1 MRILTVIDV
10 FSFTPAGGAGT
21 VMYNIARE
29 LSRRGNDMHVI
40 CRRRNDLPLEGVIDG
55 INFHTYDANPQSHT
69 DLLSKGTGM
78 VRKIF
83 SDLHKQKPFDALHG
97 HHPLPVYAIKRLDT
111 AKNLPCF
118 MHFHSPWHEEYLTR
132 KTRSWKNFYRLPA
145 VWFFSSMRRR
155 TEKWALDNSTKI
167 ICLSDYMKQKIAVTH
182 KIREDKIA
190 IVPGAA
196 DMERFVPVADK
207 TALRK
212 KLALPADKF
221 ILYTV
226 RSLIPR
232 TGIDKLIKAMQII
245 LPEAPDA
252 VLVIGGTGPL
262 EDELKQMAED
272 MGIDDNVIFTGFI
285 PNEYLAPY
293 YQASDLVVMPTQE
306 LEGFGLVT
314 VEAMACGVPVT
325 ATPVG
330 GNIEVLSGFDKSLL
344 TAEKDETAIA
354 QTILSL
360 YNDKARMSG
369 IADRCREYVEQNYTW
384 QKVADKLLKLLTPT
398 TINH

>member
-21 VMYNIARE
+21 VMYNLARE
-29 LSRRGNDMHVI
+29 LARHGNDMHVI
-40 CRRRNDLPLEGVIDG
+40 CRRRSDLPLEGVIDG
-55 INFHTYDANPQSHT
+55 INFHTYDANAQSHT

-83 SDLHKQKPFDALHG
+83 SGLHKQKPFDALHG
-97 HHPLPVYAIKRLDT
+97 HHPLPVYAIKRLDA
-111 AKNLPCF
+111 AKNLPCY

-132 KTRSWKNFYRLPA
+132 KTLGWKNFYRLPA

-155 TEKWALDNSTKI
+155 TEKWALDNSTKV
-167 ICLSDYMKQKIAVTH
+167 ICLSDYMKHKVTGTHKTPEEKIAL
-182 KIREDKIA
+182 I
-190 IVPGAA
+190 PGAA
-196 DMERFVPVADK
+196 DLERFVPVRDRN
-207 TALRK
+207 ALRK
-212 KLALPADKF
+212 ELMLPQDKF
-221 ILYTV
+221 LLYTV

-232 TGIDKLIKAMQII
+232 TGIDKLIEAMRAI

-252 VLVIGGTGPL
+252 LLVIGGTGPL
-262 EDELKQMAED
+262 ENELKQMAED

-285 PNEYLAPY
+285 PNEFLAPY

-314 VEAMACGVPVT
+314 VEAMACGVPVV

-330 GNIEVLSGFDKSLL
+330 GNIEVLGGFDKTLL
-344 TAEKDETAIA
+344 TADKGADAIA
-354 QTILSL
+354 QTILGL
-360 YNDKARMSG
+360 YKDKARLSA
-369 IADRCREYVEQNYTW
+369 ITNRCREYVEQNYTW
-384 QKVADKLLKLLTPT
+384 QKAADRLLQIFTLKT
-398 TINH
+398 NSQ